1 MFLADTG
8 LHGHPHGLE
17 AVLAVLFVAAMIGFA
32 IVIYVRGR
40 N

>member
-17 AVLAVLFVAAMIGFA
+17 IILAVLLVLALVGMAVA
-32 IVIYVRGR
+32 YVRGR